1 MNTKLKRHLLSALNT
16 FIPAFFLAIFSMPL
30 DLENLD
36 KATLI
41 ALALVGLRA
50 WVKAIQ
56 QTIVSKY
63 SK

>member
-1 MNTKLKRHLLSALNT
+1 MNTKLKTHLISALNT

-36 KATLI
+36 KATFI

-50 WVKAIQ
+50 
-56 QTIVSKY
+56 
-63 SK
+63 